1 MNKNLLIANMQKIK
15 ELQDENKKLKQ
26 KSRNKRMCEK
36 QKIVEGFGNCKLNL
50 DIEFKKGD
58 FDNLTDF
65 TKLSS
70 KKLILILNEH
80 LK

>member
-36 QKIVEGFGNCKLNL
+36 QKIVEEFGNCKLNL
-50 DIEFKKGD
+50 DIELKKGD
-58 FDNLTDF
+58 FDNLTNF
-65 TKLSS
+65 TKLCSCS
-70 KKLILILNEH
+70 KELIL
-80 LK
+80 KF